1 VNASFSYLSSTR
13 TLFRI
18 AVQSDPSHA
27 ALRGA
32 GGSGRF
38 GAANGLRCFRG
49 LTSNGLETLL
59 TISDFDR
66 VPFEARITRVWR
78 AGFEF
83 HELAASSGVAH
94 GLVEHR
100 LHVLNVML
108 ANDPLSVFYVV
119 ALPTTGTNG
128 IRVSVILCDDLG
140 ADLAIAANDL
150 ELVRHGAT
158 LPESDP
164 AEQL

>member
-1 VNASFSYLSSTR
+1 M
-13 TLFRI
+13 
-18 AVQSDPSHA
+18 
-27 ALRGA
+27 
-32 GGSGRF
+32 
-38 GAANGLRCFRG
+38 
-49 LTSNGLETLL
+49 
-59 TISDFDR
+59 SDFDR
-66 VPFEARITRVWR
+66 VPFEAGSTQGWR

-83 HELAASSGVAH
+83 HEPAASSGVAH

-100 LHVLNVML
+100 LDVLNVML
-108 ANDPLSVFYVV
+108 ASDVLSVFHVV

-128 IRVSVILCDDLG
+128 IRASVILCDDLG
-140 ADLAIAANDL
+140 TDLAIAANDL